1 MAITAGLIAG
11 GIGAAGSLGSGLL
24 GVFAGN
30 KQQEMQAEL
39 AREQLAFEK
48 QNALQQQMVQ
58 QLVNQRAVAGT
69 SDSMGTS
76 VTYDPATNTWKTQLG
91 ALPQAATEAAT
102 RAGIEQN
109 TRDRARTELA
119 NEVAMQR
126 ATQAGPAADAAA
138 RDVASFRPMRG
149 DELTG
154 LLTDQAVTAA
164 RQAYDPLRADV
175 LRSTARTGTA
185 AGPVLAELGRSEA
198 ANLRNSLIDAQVQG
212 MTGVGNINQQRLGNL
227 VNRAS
232 AAQGL
237 ATPNI
242 TTPPIAGD
250 PTSNLL
256 TQLTGQRAGS
266 VAGQT
271 SSGMFGA
278 NQAVA
283 GTAPGFAAGIANVP
297 NQNFGLTQAQSG
309 LRALGADF
317 SPTGSGTG
325 FVDALTKYFGSGG
338 GGTNTATTNPS
349 PYAQDEAGNITYRG

>member
-1 MAITAGLIAG
+1 MASTADLIAG
-11 GIGAAGSLGSGLL
+11 GVGAAGSLGSGIIGL
-24 GVFAGN
+24 FAN
-30 KQQEMQAEL
+30 
-39 AREQLAFEK
+39 
-48 QNALQQQMVQ
+48 NAQQQMQQRLAQEQLDFEKANARNQAMVQ
-58 QLVNQRAVAGT
+58 ALVNQRAVAGT
-69 SDSMGTS
+69 SDSMGTT
-76 VTYDPATNTWKTQLG
+76 VKYDPASNTWVTTLG

-109 TRDRARTELA
+109 TRDRARAELA

-250 PTSNLL
+250 PTSGML
-256 TQLTGQRAGS
+256 TQLTTQRAAG
-266 VAGQT
+266 AGGQT
-271 SSGMFGA
+271 ASGMSGA
-278 NQAVA
+278 NLA
-283 GTAPGFAAGIANVP
+283 TAATNPGFAAGIANIP

-338 GGTNTATTNPS
+338 GTNTATTNPS